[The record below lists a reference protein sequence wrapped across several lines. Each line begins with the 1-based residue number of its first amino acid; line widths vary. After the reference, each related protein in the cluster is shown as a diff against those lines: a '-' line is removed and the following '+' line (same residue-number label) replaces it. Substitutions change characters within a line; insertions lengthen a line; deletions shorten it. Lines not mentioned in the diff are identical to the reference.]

1 MDRQTR
7 LVWLGTAVAVAVV
20 WAVGLTVGKQRTP
33 PLATTEQPEAL
44 DVEPQEAPAAKA
56 TQSAP
61 KSAPTSAPQPSTT
74 PTPTPT
80 PAPTAPHAKSPGE
93 LLPGVFAT
101 ETVDAQWAPAAE
113 ASIRKAFADAQVP
126 EGSLLAVECRRRLC
140 RAEMW
145 FETKDHESFGKAYAA
160 LREQFGTDVGFE
172 RIKSGIRGEP
182 QHTAAYF
189 PRKGYELEDFER
201 PAAR

>member
-33 PLATTEQPEAL
+33 PLAAATEQARAL
-44 DVEPQEAPAAKA
+44 DVEPQESSAGKPSPAAA
-56 TQSAP
+56 TG
-61 KSAPTSAPQPSTT
+61 APQPSTT
-74 PTPTPT
+74 PTPAPT
-80 PAPTAPHAKSPGE
+80 AAPTAPHAKSPGE

-182 QHTAAYF
+182 QQTAAYF